1 MEGLA
6 KSASPPRN
14 ASWANYATWIV
25 LAAIV
30 LVFPFVFPS
39 RYLQRTLVNIFFF
52 AALGCAWNI
61 IGGYAGQLSLGHA
74 AFMAMGAY
82 PAALLLLYYNV
93 PPWIGFLPGIF
104 VAVIAAFLLG
114 RLVFGLRG
122 PYLALSTLA
131 FGEIVRILLLHFR
144 EQTGGSL
151 GVTIPFKGTNIWKLQ
166 FASEQPYY
174 FICLG
179 LLGLCLYVT
188 YRVHG
193 SRMGYYL
200 QAIKENQDAA
210 ENLGI
215 DLSGNKVKA
224 LMISAALTALLG
236 AFYVAYFYYIDPDS
250 VSGSDLSIKILL
262 VAIIGGVGTVWGPV
276 VGACILIPLT
286 EISNYYFGSGRAG
299 ASLIIYAI
307 ILMIVVLFSPR
318 GIVSLLPGGARSY
331 RSE

>member
-1 MEGLA
+1 MSTSPQEHSGWTRYAPWILLA
-6 KSASPPRN
+6 V
-14 ASWANYATWIV
+14 I
-25 LAAIV
+25 
-30 LVFPFVFPS
+30 LVFPFILTS
-39 RYLQRTLVNIFFF
+39 RYLLRTMINIFFF

-82 PAALLLLYYNV
+82 PTALLLLGYNV
-93 PPWIGFLPGIF
+93 PPWLGFIPGVV
-104 VAVIAAFLLG
+104 VAVVMAFLLG
-114 RLVFGLRG
+114 HMVFGLRG

-144 EQTGGSL
+144 DQTGGSL
-151 GVTIPFKGTNIWKLQ
+151 GVTIPFKGTDAWKLQ

-174 FICLG
+174 FICLA

-188 YRVHG
+188 YKVHG

-215 DLSGNKVKA
+215 DLANNKVRA

-236 AFYVAYFYYIDPDS
+236 AFYVSYFYYIDPDS
-250 VSGSDLSIKILL
+250 VCGVDLSIKILL
-262 VAIIGGVGTVWGPV
+262 VAIIGGVGTVWGPII
-276 VGACILIPLT
+276 GACILIPLT
-286 EISNYYFGSGRAG
+286 EISNYLFGSGRAG
-299 ASLIIYAI
+299 ASLIIYAV
-307 ILMIVVLFSPR
+307 ILMMVILFSPK
-318 GIVSLLPGGARSY
+318 GLISLLPGGARSY

>member
-1 MEGLA
+1 M
-6 KSASPPRN
+6 
-14 ASWANYATWIV
+14 
-25 LAAIV
+25 
-30 LVFPFVFPS
+30 FPLLFPS
-39 RYLQRTLVNIFFF
+39 RYFQRTLVNIFFF

-74 AFMAMGAY
+74 AFVAMGAY
-82 PAALLLLYYNV
+82 PTALLLLYYNV
-93 PPWIGFLPGIF
+93 PPWIGFIPGI
-104 VAVIAAFLLG
+104 VIAVVVAFLLG
-114 RLVFGLRG
+114 HLVFGLRG

-144 EQTGGSL
+144 DQTGGSL
-151 GVTIPFKGTNIWKLQ
+151 GVTIPFKGTNLWKLQ

-174 FICLG
+174 YISLA
-179 LLGLCLYVT
+179 LLGVCLYVT

-215 DLSGNKVKA
+215 NLAGCKVKA
-224 LMISAALTALLG
+224 LMISAALTAILG
-236 AFYVAYFYYIDPDS
+236 AFYVSYFYYIDPDS
-250 VSGSDLSIKILL
+250 VAGSDLSIKILL
-262 VAIIGGVGTVWGPV
+262 VAIIGGVGTVWGPI
-276 VGACILIPLT
+276 VGACILVPLT
-286 EISNYYFGSGRAG
+286 EISNYLLGGGRAG

-307 ILMIVVLFSPR
+307 ILIIVVLFSPR
-318 GIVSLLPGGARSY
+318 GLIALLPGGARSY

>member
-1 MEGLA
+1 MSTSPEEQFSWTRYTPWILLA
-6 KSASPPRN
+6 
-14 ASWANYATWIV
+14 I
-25 LAAIV
+25 I
-30 LVFPFVFPS
+30 LVFPFILPS
-39 RYLQRTLVNIFFF
+39 RYLLRTLVNIFFF

-61 IGGYAGQLSLGHA
+61 IGGYAGQLSLGHS
-74 AFMAMGAY
+74 AFVAMGAY
-82 PAALLLLYYNV
+82 PTGLLLLYYNV
-93 PPWIGFLPGIF
+93 PPWIGFIPGIV
-104 VAVIAAFLLG
+104 VAVVVAFLLG
-114 RLVFGLRG
+114 HLVFGLRG

-144 EQTGGSL
+144 DQTGGSL
-151 GVTIPFKGTNIWKLQ
+151 GVTIPFRGTDAWKLQ

-174 FICLG
+174 YICLA
-179 LLGLCLYVT
+179 LLGVCLYVT
-188 YRVHG
+188 YRVHS

-215 DLSGNKVKA
+215 NLAGSKVKA

-250 VSGSDLSIKILL
+250 VAGSDLSIKILL
-262 VAIIGGVGTVWGPV
+262 VAIIGGVGTVWGPI
-276 VGACILIPLT
+276 VGACILVPLT
-286 EISNYYFGSGRAG
+286 EISNYLFGGGRAG

-307 ILMIVVLFSPR
+307 ILIIVVLFSPR
-318 GIVSLLPGGARSY
+318 GLITLLPGGARSY